1 MLSQAGVDVAWTT
14 SMMQLVKLGSLEPVR
29 WMVLRTLCSVV
40 LESTTRLS
48 QIVAN
53 RQMIQS
59 GGKSE
64 MNMQSGEQTS
74 I

>member
-1 MLSQAGVDVAWTT
+1 
-14 SMMQLVKLGSLEPVR
+14 MMRLVKLGSLEPVR

-64 MNMQSGEQTS
+64 MDMQSGKQTS